1 MAWLGD
7 SYYIVTTGY
16 NKQSNR
22 EVLLRDIRNID
33 NVVYTITADNVG
45 LPRGSRRRAPAP
57 SPENEASSNVLSSMA
72 YLPASTSPTTSPGV
86 FSERKPSL
94 PRFTPS
100 TGMPLSPIIAA
111 DERNVPSPPTL
122 TNSPVSSSMPRS
134 SFTS

>member
-57 SPENEASSNVLSSMA
+57 SFRSTTPRVTCCGTLAAGMPSST
-72 YLPASTSPTTSPGV
+72 ASTSTTPPCGPIGV
-86 FSERKPSL
+86 STF
-94 PRFTPS
+94 PRCD
-100 TGMPLSPIIAA
+100 G
-111 DERNVPSPPTL
+111 
-122 TNSPVSSSMPRS
+122 
-134 SFTS
+134 